1 VDNAIVT
8 TEVDLLKK
16 LVIDGSR
23 LEVNIC
29 VKDGKLNGD
38 ITIYY
43 YPDDKKPEHQSI
55 SIPREFA
62 PYILKLMEYAI

>member
-29 VKDGKLNGD
+29 TRDGKLNGD
-38 ITIYY
+38 ISIAY
-43 YPDDKKPEHQSI
+43 YPDNQEPANQHI
-55 SIPREFA
+55 SIPQEFA
-62 PYILKLMEYAI
+62 PHILKMLEYAV